1 MMTKMTVEGIGIDQQ
16 NNPLVLLCDEE
27 HRTFVPIWIGP
38 AEAMSIQMELDSQQP
53 PRPMTHD
60 LIANILREMDVRL
73 VKVTVNDFEK
83 QVYYATLHLETLHDA
98 QEQVQEIDARP
109 SDAIAL
115 ALRTQCQIWVSDQ
128 VIEKTGIQ
136 REEVLSEEQLG
147 EDPLSAEQLQD
158 TSELPSRVEDVAPES
173 SPEEISKFVKLL
185 EGVDFG
191 EGEGDSLK
199 N

>member
-38 AEAMSIQMELDSQQP
+38 SEAMSIQMELDSRQP

-60 LIANILREMDVRL
+60 LLANILREMGVQL

-83 QVYYATLHLETLHDA
+83 QVYYATLHLEYLHGSGDG
-98 QEQVQEIDARP
+98 VQEIDARP

-115 ALRTQCQIWVSDQ
+115 ALRAQCQIWVSDQ

-136 REEVLSEEQLG
+136 REEVLSEEQL
-147 EDPLSAEQLQD
+147 ED
-158 TSELPSRVEDVAPES
+158 TSDLPSRAEDVAPEQLT
-173 SPEEISKFVKLL
+173 PNEISKFVKLL

-191 EGEGDSLK
+191 EEGEAPK